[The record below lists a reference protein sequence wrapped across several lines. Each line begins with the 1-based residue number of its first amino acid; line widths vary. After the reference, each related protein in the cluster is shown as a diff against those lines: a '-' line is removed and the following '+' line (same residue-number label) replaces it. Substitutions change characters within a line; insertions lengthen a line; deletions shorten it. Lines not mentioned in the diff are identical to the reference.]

1 MTGPSKKHITLTE
14 VCVVIA
20 LFILLIFGIKFLLQK
35 IMESE
40 PVVSSQNFIHDKEDL
55 FKQNIR
61 DINDSVHE
69 SIDETQYSISDKM
82 PWLHLKAR
90 PPIPEIKDETPAPSE
105 NSLTIDR
112 TINLNNQDV
121 TKNPD
126 AKTQ

>member
-1 MTGPSKKHITLTE
+1 MANPSKKHITLTE
-14 VCVVIA
+14 VCVVIV
-20 LFILLIFGIKFLLQK
+20 LFILLIFGIKFLFQK

-40 PVVSSQNFIHDKEDL
+40 PIVSLQHSVHDEEDL

-61 DINDSVHE
+61 DIKHSFHE
-69 SIDETQYSISDKM
+69 SIDETQYNISDKM
-82 PWLHLKAR
+82 PWLHLKTR
-90 PPIPEIKDETPAPSE
+90 PPIPEIKDETTAPSE
-105 NSLTIDR
+105 NSLTIDP